1 MVVMSTVRMKRH
13 GRAQNASHGETHF
26 PAGNAPH
33 RETFQL
39 FRIVQR
45 SAYGGKALLF
55 RDDHVVVAVGAV
67 DNQDIAVLVPAAHD
81 ANVGVLR
88 VEYQI
93 ARLGLGPC
101 NRCTVGVLGAG
112 TPAVAY
118 GVGPI
123 GDVVKYPVYKTGT
136 VEAIGKICSAGGAA
150 SRPNLLDRPP
160 AAVPANYPAFA
171 APKVVDLPH
180 QLTGCFHSGAALRG
194 QIGGEVPQ
202 HVPGLLL

>member
-67 DNQDIAVLVPAAHD
+67 DNQNVAIRIPAAHN
-81 ANVGVLR
+81 ANVGIFR

-93 ARLGLGPC
+93 ARLGLGP
-101 NRCTVGVLGAG
+101 
-112 TPAVAY
+112 
-118 GVGPI
+118 
-123 GDVVKYPVYKTGT
+123 GDRR
-136 VEAIGKICSAGGAA
+136 AGGRKKGHAEGYDLSA
-150 SRPNLLDRPP
+150 
-160 AAVPANYPAFA
+160 
-171 APKVVDLPH
+171 KVRDLYSAC
-180 QLTGCFHSGAALRG
+180 G
-194 QIGGEVPQ
+194 
-202 HVPGLLL
+202 

>member
-1 MVVMSTVRMKRH
+1 M
-13 GRAQNASHGETHF
+13 
-26 PAGNAPH
+26 
-33 RETFQL
+33 
-39 FRIVQR
+39 
-45 SAYGGKALLF
+45 
-55 RDDHVVVAVGAV
+55 
-67 DNQDIAVLVPAAHD
+67 DNQDIAALIPAAHN

-88 VEYQI
+88 VEYQV

-136 VEAIGKICSAGGAA
+136 VEAIGKICSAGGVA

-171 APKVVDLPH
+171 APKVVDFPH
-180 QLTGCFHSGAALRG
+180 CQRQYEIVRKRRRNFVVFRRG
-194 QIGGEVPQ
+194 GNKTKKLYQ
-202 HVPGLLL
+202 